1 MGPHKKL
8 GSLVTRGGKPMH
20 VDMEWVR
27 RAFGARETDASS
39 PAPAGRHAVVAAIL
53 RDSPEGAE
61 VLLIRRAEHELDPWS
76 GHMALP
82 GGHVDASDASL
93 VATAVRE
100 ISEEVG
106 LDLLGHAQLLGRLPE
121 LVATP
126 AQLTISPLVF
136 ALSAGHEPEANP
148 AEVAEV
154 VWTTLEHLRSPLAK
168 SSYELSMRQ
177 QRHIFPAF
185 DVRGRIV
192 WGLTYRILGH
202 LLTTLEPGSEAGAVE
217 P

>member
-1 MGPHKKL
+1 MAPHKKTGPL
-8 GSLVTRGGKPMH
+8 LTRGGKPMR

-27 RAFGARETDASS
+27 RAFGGRETDASS

-53 RDSPEGAE
+53 RESPAGAE

-121 LVATP
+121 LVAAP

-136 ALSAGHEPEANP
+136 ALATGHEPEANP
-148 AEVAEV
+148 REVAEV
-154 VWTTLEHLRSPLAK
+154 VWATLDHLRSPLAK
-168 SSYELSMRQ
+168 SSYELSARQ

-192 WGLTYRILGH
+192 WGLTYRILGT
-202 LLTTLEPGSEAGAVE
+202 LLSTLEPGSTTGGID

>member
-1 MGPHKKL
+1 MGPPKKT
-8 GSLVTRGGKPMH
+8 GSLVTRGGKPML

-27 RAFGARETDASS
+27 RAFDGRETAASS

-53 RDSPEGAE
+53 RESTGGAE
-61 VLLIRRAEHELDPWS
+61 LLLIRRAEHDLDPWS

-82 GGHVDASDASL
+82 GGHVDASDARL
-93 VATAVRE
+93 VDTAVRE
-100 ISEEVG
+100 VSEEVG
-106 LDLLGHAQLLGRLPE
+106 LDLVGHAQLLGRLPE
-121 LVATP
+121 LVAAP

-136 ALSAGHEPEANP
+136 ALAAGHEPQANP
-148 AEVAEV
+148 SEVAEV

-168 SSYELSMRQ
+168 SSYELSVRQ

-192 WGLTYRILGH
+192 WGLTYRILGN
-202 LLTTLEPGSEAGAVE
+202 LLSTLEPDRETGAVE